1 MQLRLSDHNSDI
13 LRNRSTD
20 KIVGRILVSGSNG
33 ADIGTQINAILHAT
47 QIKLVL
53 RRGGEE
59 TVIFQDKMGL
69 IALLSSL
76 YRPLFPTIL
85 DYVHK
90 YSGVYPYTNDYLFG
104 EGSATVLPFILDLG
118 CIINLGG
125 NDELFLD
132 ATCTAQQLSTVTN
145 ANINFE
151 FEEAVGVGD
160 HIMCTR
166 FESVPPGQ
174 SSWNRDLGN
183 NVCTI
188 AFINLD
194 NAAVDAST
202 APISDIQVNADKVS
216 LSDSYYDLLLRRYV
230 MCNDAETAK
239 KSYNNFII
247 YHGTELDKVKLNF
260 SLVSAAVNQGKN
272 FVAHRFFVTDEKLLA
287 KADGMRQKHQGRD
300 LMKHAQST
308 AVVAHAQNLIKGGS
322 QQQKAHE

>member
-20 KIVGRILVSGSNG
+20 KIVGRILVSGSNAG
-33 ADIGTQINAILHAT
+33 DIGTQINSILHAT

-104 EGSATVLPFILDLG
+104 QGSSTVLPFILDLG

-239 KSYNNFII
+239 
-247 YHGTELDKVKLNF
+247 
-260 SLVSAAVNQGKN
+260 
-272 FVAHRFFVTDEKLLA
+272 
-287 KADGMRQKHQGRD
+287 
-300 LMKHAQST
+300 
-308 AVVAHAQNLIKGGS
+308 
-322 QQQKAHE
+322 